1 MSNEQL
7 AKLYKEANGNKEAF
21 FDAVCKAGGSK
32 MDASFYWWQQEQKSS
47 N

>member
-1 MSNEQL
+1 MTDEQL
-7 AKLYKEANGNKEAF
+7 AKLYKEAESKEAF

-32 MDASFYWWQQEQKSS
+32 LEASFYWWQQEQKAS